1 MRDPAILLYK
11 DKWLIA
17 TKGMR
22 ADAKGWYLNLI
33 IYQHDIGSLPND
45 IEELANLC
53 DVRFSEFEQF
63 KQVFEQVLKHK
74 FELNSENRL
83 ENAFAREI
91 IQNRETFKEKRSEA
105 GKLSYVLKY
114 FRKHFKYKSG
124 FEEWFKHNV
133 DIDFDIKNEQ
143 VLKQVFKQNFE
154 LYINVNED
162 VNINLN
168 TDSILFVFDSVKI
181 LFDEKYMNDSC
192 KKTIDKLLKSYSKE
206 DIVKAIKWAKSDTFW
221 NSNFLSVSKLLTKDK
236 SDVKY
241 IDVFLSKANAAKQK
255 QTHILSEEDIANMRP
270 KYIYVNGVA
279 MYEPAPEGY
288 FWKNERLCKKTV

>member
-63 KQVFEQVLKHK
+63 KQVFEQVLSHK
-74 FELNSENRL
+74 FELNSDNRL

-91 IQNRETFKEKRSEA
+91 IHSRETFKEKRSGA

-168 TDSILFVFDSVKI
+168 TDSILFVFDSVKN

-206 DIVKAIKWAKSDTFW
+206 DIVKAIKWAKSDSFW
-221 NSNFLSVSKLLTKDK
+221 NPNFLSITKLNTKNKDG
-236 SDVKY
+236 VKF
-241 IDVFLSKANAAKQK
+241 IDVFLAKSKAGNKQ
-255 QTHILSEEDIANMRP
+255 SEPEDNKDKFFAN
-270 KYIYVNGVA
+270 GQ
-279 MYEPAPEGY
+279 
-288 FWKNERLCKKTV
+288 WHKKTPMQKYQ

>member
-1 MRDPAILLYK
+1 MKDPAILLYK

-74 FELNSENRL
+74 FELTEDNRL

-91 IQNRETFKEKRSEA
+91 IQNRETFKEKRSGA

-162 VNINLN
+162 VIKNIVSE
-168 TDSILFVFDSVKI
+168 DVLFVFDSVKN

-192 KKTIDKLLKSYSKE
+192 KEIIGKLLKSYSKE
-206 DIVKAIKWAKSDTFW
+206 DIIKSILWAKKDDFW
-221 NSNFLSVSKLLTKDK
+221 NPNFLSITKLNTKNKDG
-236 SDVKY
+236 VKF
-241 IDVFLSKANAAKQK
+241 IDVFLAKSKAVNKQ
-255 QTHILSEEDIANMRP
+255 SEPEDKTNMVF
-270 KYIYVNGVA
+270 ING
-279 MYEPAPEGY
+279 EWRQKTPAPDY
-288 FWKNERLCKKTV
+288 R

>member
-74 FELNSENRL
+74 FELTEDNRL

-91 IQNRETFKEKRSEA
+91 IQNRETFKEKRSDA

-114 FRKHFKYKSG
+114 FRKHFKYKAG
-124 FEEWFKHNV
+124 FEDWFKQNV
-133 DIDFDIKNEQ
+133 SIDFDIKNEQ

-162 VNINLN
+162 VNRNIKFNFKS
-168 TDSILFVFDSVKI
+168 SILDLGVGSSVLDDWLKVRKLKKCANTETAFNAIKKEIDKTGLTANECI
-181 LFDEKYMNDSC
+181 LKAVEKSWGGFEAEWL
-192 KKTIDKLLKSYSKE
+192 KKTINNTSNNASNRRDLSQIDHGTATKLA
-206 DIVKAIKWAKSDTFW
+206 D
-221 NSNFLSVSKLLTKDK
+221 
-236 SDVKY
+236 
-241 IDVFLSKANAAKQK
+241 
-255 QTHILSEEDIANMRP
+255 M
-270 KYIYVNGVA
+270 
-279 MYEPAPEGY
+279 
-288 FWKNERLCKKTV
+288 